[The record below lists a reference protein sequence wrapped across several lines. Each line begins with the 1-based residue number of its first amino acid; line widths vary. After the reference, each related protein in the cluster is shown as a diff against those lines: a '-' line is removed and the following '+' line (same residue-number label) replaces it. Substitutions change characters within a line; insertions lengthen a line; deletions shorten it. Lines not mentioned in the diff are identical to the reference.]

1 MAKLPPQFPNESNW
15 IKLLNPAEPFY
26 GDQKI
31 KGMYLMLFNN
41 PYCYRAYYDERV
53 IPGLTHAAQ
62 TAGLAPD
69 AEELPMAQPM
79 ALTLT
84 SAHQSAHSG
93 LVKPHERALVHLA
106 SIVSP
111 CGLLMATH
119 DLEHPE
125 KSATP
130 SWDEIEFLRMYMLSR
145 PLLKIKAVDVAMGN
159 TLAAVLGQS
168 YEPGDVDTD
177 QVSRLATAVRLSDT
191 KLASYWSGCIT
202 SEPRKGL
209 PH

>member
-1 MAKLPPQFPNESNW
+1 
-15 IKLLNPAEPFY
+15 
-26 GDQKI
+26 
-31 KGMYLMLFNN
+31 MLFNN
-41 PYCYRAYYDERV
+41 PCFYRAYYDARL
-53 IPGLTHAAQ
+53 IPGLAHAAQ
-62 TAGLAPD
+62 AVGLTPD
-69 AEELPMAQPM
+69 AQALSMVKPM
-79 ALTLT
+79 ALTL
-84 SAHQSAHSG
+84 AAAYQAVHSG

-130 SWDEIEFLRMYMLSR
+130 SWDEIESLRMSMLSR

-168 YEPGDVDTD
+168 YEQEDVDVD
-177 QVSRLATAVRLSDT
+177 QVSRLAAAVRLSDT
-191 KLASYWSGCIT
+191 KVASFWVGQIT
-202 SEPRKGL
+202 STTGSAI
-209 PH
+209 